1 MTWPQSL
8 GGTQPPLQAVAG
20 QARPRSES
28 LQLKIYF
35 MNPHL
40 VPAVNTKDLDEGQ
53 QMKLILL
60 VS

>member
-1 MTWPQSL
+1 MAWPQSL

-20 QARPRSES
+20 QGHPRSES
-28 LQLKIYF
+28 LWLKVNF
-35 MNPHL
+35 MNPYL
-40 VPAVNTKDLDEGQ
+40 VPAVNTKHLDEGQ